1 MQRRVVSRKADIFDY
16 VVDFAIKQHNQ
27 PDGRFGGPELWNI
40 ATRRYSIKFCGAN
53 GLAYSRFRSKFN
65 CKPDKIYVAQVL
77 RWQKGNDKIEMS
89 VSYYCQKYNHV
100 SKKRRYLFVNY
111 IVVNGELVYKCKP
124 CHPINPK
131 KEYWFEY

>member
-65 CKPDKIYVAQVL
+65 CEPDKIYVAQVL

-89 VSYYCQKYNHV
+89 VSYYCQKHNHV

-131 KEYWFEY
+131 KEYLFEY

>member
-53 GLAYSRFRSKFN
+53 GLAIADLGPNLIVNPIKSML
-65 CKPDKIYVAQVL
+65 P
-77 RWQKGNDKIEMS
+77 
-89 VSYYCQKYNHV
+89 KY
-100 SKKRRYLFVNY
+100 
-111 IVVNGELVYKCKP
+111 
-124 CHPINPK
+124 
-131 KEYWFEY
+131 